1 MLLGDVQMKKTG
13 RHDYSGILWMTWM
26 IAFMAI
32 CPSCSKESR
41 RNPGGELSGDGLP
54 PEVRLAPALT
64 KVSGD
69 SFETGDRIGVFM
81 FYPSDGS
88 THCDIGD
95 LPAPYLDNEPFVCV
109 EKSSG
114 SGAAFVCQSGQKLRW
129 KDEVTPADF
138 ICYHPYSEAADGQT
152 LLHLSVRKDQS
163 SPEALS
169 DSDIL
174 WGRRSE
180 AEPAHEYV
188 DIITSHRTG
197 QLLIEL
203 VPGKGYDAAT
213 LESALEGLVIKG
225 GICRC
230 VLDLSTGSLTA
241 AGSTVSGDGTLP
253 DASSMDAD
261 NVNDNSA
268 EDVIPFADG
277 LTFKALLPPQKIED
291 LMVSVRVAGMDRTL
305 KTSLELASGHVTRCT
320 ITVNKLADGINVG
333 IGGWK
338 DDGEDFGG
346 VLN

>member
-64 KVSGD
+64 KVSGEC
-69 SFETGDRIGVFM
+69 FETGDRIGVFM
-81 FYPSDGS
+81 FYPSDDS
-88 THCDIGD
+88 THGGIGD

-129 KDEVTPADF
+129 KDEVTLADF

-163 SPEALS
+163 SPESLS
-169 DSDIL
+169 DNDIL

-180 AEPAHEYV
+180 AEPASEYV
-188 DIITSHRTG
+188 DILTSHRTG

-241 AGSTVSGDGTLP
+241 TGSTVSGDGTLP
-253 DASSMDAD
+253 DASSIDAD
-261 NVNDNSA
+261 NVNDNYA
-268 EDVIPFADG
+268 EDVVPFADG